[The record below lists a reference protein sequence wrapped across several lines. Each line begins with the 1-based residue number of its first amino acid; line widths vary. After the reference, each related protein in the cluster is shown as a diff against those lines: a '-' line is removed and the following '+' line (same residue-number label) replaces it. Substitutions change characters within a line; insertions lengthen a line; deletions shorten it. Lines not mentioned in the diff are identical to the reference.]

1 MVRPLPKQHGIA
13 ALILAGLLQSLWSKA
28 PKVHAVLDR
37 ITHGA
42 GAMQAGATGTP
53 LLERMF
59 RASHEDMAE
68 DLLPLQH
75 VNTVR
80 LMLIFGTVVAAKK

>member
-1 MVRPLPKQHGIA
+1 MAKPLPKQHGIA
-13 ALILAGLLQSLWSKA
+13 ALTLDGRQQFLWSKA
-28 PKVHAVLDR
+28 PKVRIALDR
-37 ITHGA
+37 ITLGA

-59 RASHEDMAE
+59 RASLEDMAE

-80 LMLIFGTVVAAKK
+80 LMLIFGTAVAAKK